1 MAFAQRLRD
10 NEDRVWRL
18 LFVAAFIGSV
28 CCTIVVLGGLA
39 AVTAYCFDN
48 QPSGIAVGMKT
59 EMPLTRLT
67 NEVMSIEKARVTA
80 ADGSFQCDK
89 FFRYDWTLWALQAFW
104 LIVFGTLWYLGCIRR
119 FLHGLWTKDELHT
132 DGFVI
137 GLGLIGCCIANFSLM
152 FLAGPYSE
160 REARQGSRR
169 INSLGSNHT
178 PGSSDAAFDKAA
190 NSMHT
195 GVAAEV

>member
-59 EMPLTRLT
+59 EMVR
-67 NEVMSIEKARVTA
+67 MGTA
-80 ADGSFQCDK
+80 GRA
-89 FFRYDWTLWALQAFW
+89 
-104 LIVFGTLWYLGCIRR
+104 
-119 FLHGLWTKDELHT
+119 
-132 DGFVI
+132 
-137 GLGLIGCCIANFSLM
+137 
-152 FLAGPYSE
+152 
-160 REARQGSRR
+160 REAVEG
-169 INSLGSNHT
+169 
-178 PGSSDAAFDKAA
+178 PGGAR
-190 NSMHT
+190 
-195 GVAAEV
+195 